1 MSRLEEHPT
10 VVRVRRNEPPP
21 VPAPLDLEWLRTLC
35 LEAGADDVGFV
46 SIDRPEL
53 AGEKPHILEAFPKT
67 RTLISLVTRL
77 HREAVRSPARSIGN
91 LEFHRN
97 AHAINEVA
105 HRVAV
110 ALENKGVPAL
120 HPAAGFPM
128 EMDRFPGRIWVV
140 SHKPVAVAAG
150 LGQVGIHRSVIH
162 PVFGSFI
169 NLATVLVAAEVT
181 TETKPIDYNPCL
193 TCKLCV
199 AACPVGAIE
208 PDGYFNFSACLT
220 HNYREFMGGFTDWV
234 EGIAD
239 AKNGLAVRETFTG
252 SEQASLWQSLSFGA
266 NYKAAYCIAACPA
279 GEDVIGPY
287 LDDRV
292 GFARDVV
299 KPLQA
304 KVEPVY
310 VVPGSDAEDH
320 VRKRYPSK
328 TVRRVGNG
336 VRPQNIA
343 SLLVG
348 MRLTFQRNKARDLD
362 AVYHFRFT
370 GAEKRDVTITLRR
383 RDLTIEEGLKGT
395 ANLVV
400 QADSEAW
407 LQFVR
412 KERGLPGLLLSR
424 KLRVK
429 GSPKLLVAFGKCFP

>member
-110 ALENKGVPAL
+110 ALENKEVPAL

-193 TCKLCV
+193 SCKLCV

-279 GEDVIGPY
+279 GED
-287 LDDRV
+287 
-292 GFARDVV
+292 
-299 KPLQA
+299 
-304 KVEPVY
+304 
-310 VVPGSDAEDH
+310 DH
-320 VRKRYPSK
+320 R
-328 TVRRVGNG
+328 
-336 VRPQNIA
+336 A
-343 SLLVG
+343 
-348 MRLTFQRNKARDLD
+348 
-362 AVYHFRFT
+362 
-370 GAEKRDVTITLRR
+370 
-383 RDLTIEEGLKGT
+383 
-395 ANLVV
+395 
-400 QADSEAW
+400 
-407 LQFVR
+407 
-412 KERGLPGLLLSR
+412 LPR
-424 KLRVK
+424 
-429 GSPKLLVAFGKCFP
+429 